1 MQHKIVVQRH
11 RPWLRAGVVAA
22 VVGAV
27 AVGTWAL
34 YAYTRATT
42 VSGFERARL
51 EVETLRE
58 ERRDLSRS
66 LRAARAEA
74 EQLRDEL
81 VYVKRSQEIDSQ
93 TCGHV
98 RADLDALQAEVLD
111 LREQVAFYR
120 GIVSPEATRA
130 GVRVYSVKVEPT
142 DAPSQFRFELVLI
155 QSVRNERS
163 VSGRIQVSVE
173 GLREGRTETLNLSEL
188 STTVPENLL
197 FSFKYFQE
205 FGGVLT
211 LPSGFKPRRLRV
223 QLQPEGGAGSVEEP
237 FDWARALA
245 AG

>member
-11 RPWLRAGVVAA
+11 RPGLRAALVALA
-22 VVGAV
+22 VGLL

-42 VSGFERARL
+42 VSEFERARL
-51 EVETLRE
+51 EVENLQE
-58 ERRDLSRS
+58 ARRDLTRA
-66 LRAARAEA
+66 LRAARGEA

-81 VYVKRSQEIDSQ
+81 AYVKRSQEIDSQ

-98 RADLDALQAEVLD
+98 RGALDALQAEVLD

-130 GVRVYSVKVEPT
+130 GVRVYSAKLEATGNGP
-142 DAPSQFRFELVLI
+142 QFRYELVLI

-163 VSGRIQVSVE
+163 VSGHLQVVVE
-173 GLREGRTETLNLSEL
+173 GLREGKTESLALAQL
-188 STTVPENLL
+188 PQGVGENLV

-205 FGGVLT
+205 FDGVLT
-211 LPSGFKPRRLRV
+211 LPPGFKPRRLRV
-223 QLQPEGGAGSVEEP
+223 TLQPEGGAGPVEEA

-245 AG
+245 SG